1 MTDHQG
7 HDSIIQCRIEARRLL
22 KQLRSAKP
30 EDAAF
35 AAGRFRQLRSFSD
48 VAGND
53 VRYLRERVQLKHA
66 LAFVAQERGYESWTA
81 LKIACERD
89 AGTAAPSADD
99 LEIQSKASG
108 QVAADPSAFASLDLT
123 RLVEL
128 LVVSVKDRA
137 ARCRVL
143 GSESLITLRAGRIWH
158 LVPGEIAVIRP
169 RKQWRYRG
177 HPYLSGEIE
186 STRLDAAALGLVPLQ
201 LRDEGIWEPKEHYWG
216 EEDEPIEEWAKPI
229 IAKGPRPEFRMETIL
244 PGEDA
249 DDPFWDPIT
258 EAADLKDAGNYQDAQ
273 KILMDLCEADLRCL
287 DAHAHLG
294 NLVFDHF
301 PNDAIRHYAAGLGIG
316 EMSLGVG
323 FDGLLPW
330 GYIDNRPFLRC
341 MHGYGLCLWRLGRL
355 DDAARIFTRLLWLN
369 PSDNQG
375 ARFLIEEVRAGLAWD
390 NLYTRS
396 S

>member
-48 VAGND
+48 VAGDD

-108 QVAADPSAFASLDLT
+108 QAAADPSAFASLDLT

-169 RKQWRYRG
+169 RK
-177 HPYLSGEIE
+177 
-186 STRLDAAALGLVPLQ
+186 
-201 LRDEGIWEPKEHYWG
+201 
-216 EEDEPIEEWAKPI
+216 
-229 IAKGPRPEFRMETIL
+229 
-244 PGEDA
+244 
-249 DDPFWDPIT
+249 
-258 EAADLKDAGNYQDAQ
+258 
-273 KILMDLCEADLRCL
+273 
-287 DAHAHLG
+287 
-294 NLVFDHF
+294 
-301 PNDAIRHYAAGLGIG
+301 
-316 EMSLGVG
+316 
-323 FDGLLPW
+323 
-330 GYIDNRPFLRC
+330 
-341 MHGYGLCLWRLGRL
+341 
-355 DDAARIFTRLLWLN
+355 
-369 PSDNQG
+369 
-375 ARFLIEEVRAGLAWD
+375 
-390 NLYTRS
+390 
-396 S
+396 